1 MENKYYT
8 PSIEEFFVG
17 FEFEHKDP
25 CYDGREE
32 FQKAVVESDNLV
44 RYPDEDGMFNYW
56 EAEHLLSNILYD
68 VKENNIR
75 VKYLDAS
82 DIEELGFD
90 RLNDLSNGVQMY
102 KKDVYYILWQP
113 ESLKQDKGA
122 LIIEDINDVCLFR
135 GFIKNKSELKK
146 VLNMLNI
153 K

>member
-17 FEFEHKDP
+17 FE
-25 CYDGREE
+25 YEE
-32 FQKAVVESDNLV
+32 EDSLEDNLWIK
-44 RYPDEDGMFNYW
+44 RTLDFNYGW
-56 EAEHLLSNILYD
+56 LEIPQDFA
-68 VKENNIR
+68 NNKR

-90 RLNDLSNGVQMY
+90 RLNDLSGYVQMY
-102 KKDVYYILWQP
+102 KKDVWYIIWQP
-113 ESLKQDKGA
+113 ESIKHGKGS
-122 LIIEDINDVCLFR
+122 LVVEDINDVCLFR

-146 VLNMLNI
+146 ILNMLNI

>member
-32 FQKAVVESDNLV
+32 FQKAIVESDNLV

-75 VKYLDAS
+75 VKYLDTS

-135 GFIKNKSELKK
+135 GFIKNKSELIRLLGW
-146 VLNMLNI
+146 LNV
-153 K
+153 